1 MYIPW
6 DKTSSPLPPSP
17 SPPPHQNM
25 GWCDGRDS
33 ASPPYLTDQQQQQ
46 GPSLRV
52 TQALELY
59 RACVAA
65 GQWVRFSVEQRVE
78 GEFISFVSKP
88 PAAAA
93 TAAAAATRKRKK
105 MNKRRAERQR
115 KWRETQGSSS
125 AAARAQQQPLPAGSQ
140 QQQQQLQATASYSSI
155 LQQQIPVPQ
164 AAAAGYAQHT
174 RAVKPAAAAPTM
186 ETRSS
191 KKRRIALSPGGA
203 TAPGPAVP
211 VNPSPP
217 PPPVCSFI
225 PQTDGA
231 EEAPTTPPAHQEPE
245 RMPESEM
252 MPEACY
258 RPAPPPP
265 PMTRLSR
272 SPHHVLCRRCSEK
285 QHSVHFKYCYKCQ

>member
-1 MYIPW
+1 MAVKATFHFAI
-6 DKTSSPLPPSP
+6 TPLPPHP
-17 SPPPHQNM
+17 NM

-140 QQQQQLQATASYSSI
+140 RQQQQLQATASYSSI
-155 LQQQIPVPQ
+155 LRQQIPQ

-203 TAPGPAVP
+203 TAPGPA
-211 VNPSPP
+211 
-217 PPPVCSFI
+217 
-225 PQTDGA
+225 
-231 EEAPTTPPAHQEPE
+231 HQEPE
-245 RMPESEM
+245 RMPEREM

>member
-1 MYIPW
+1 MLCTFLGIRHPVRF
-6 DKTSSPLPPSP
+6 LPPP
-17 SPPPHQNM
+17 PPPHPNM

-105 MNKRRAERQR
+105 MNKRRAKRQR

-125 AAARAQQQPLPAGSQ
+125 AAAKAQQQPLPAGSQ
-140 QQQQQLQATASYSSI
+140 QQSRNVVKVKKSS
-155 LQQQIPVPQ
+155 
-164 AAAAGYAQHT
+164 
-174 RAVKPAAAAPTM
+174 VKFWVLH
-186 ETRSS
+186 E
-191 KKRRIALSPGGA
+191 
-203 TAPGPAVP
+203 
-211 VNPSPP
+211 N
-217 PPPVCSFI
+217 CSFRSLS
-225 PQTDGA
+225 TFYFEDF
-231 EEAPTTPPAHQEPE
+231 APVLF
-245 RMPESEM
+245 
-252 MPEACY
+252 
-258 RPAPPPP
+258 
-265 PMTRLSR
+265 LSN
-272 SPHHVLCRRCSEK
+272 SK
-285 QHSVHFKYCYKCQ
+285 